1 MANEIQVRVAD
12 LQSAKGEAVLVTLG
26 LGSCVAVLLHDPAVQ
41 VGGMAHVLL
50 PSRSL
55 SRAGD
60 NPGRFPQSAVPAL
73 VEQMRG
79 LGAEPGRLV
88 ARLVGG
94 ASMFT
99 GGVPSGS
106 MNMGDRNVIAAREV
120 LNHLAIP
127 IVAEAVGGTQ
137 GRSVWFHVGEGRI
150 VVRRV
155 MEREQLL

>member
-1 MANEIQVRVAD
+1 MTPEIQVRVAD
-12 LQSAKGEAVLVTLG
+12 LQAASGETVLVTLG
-26 LGSCVAVLLHDPAVQ
+26 VGSCIAVLLHDPAAA
-41 VGGMAHVLL
+41 VGGLAHVLL

-60 NPGRFPQSAVPAL
+60 NPGRFPQSA
-73 VEQMRG
+73 
-79 LGAEPGRLV
+79 
-88 ARLVGG
+88 
-94 ASMFT
+94 
-99 GGVPSGS
+99 VPSGS

-127 IVAEAVGGTQ
+127 IVGEAVGGTQ

-150 VVRRV
+150 LVRRV